1 MYSMQEVVIDDKR
14 AIEDSAVDNMLDNML
29 HDYICR
35 HNQHL
40 VAPFKMQTG
49 KIMKMH

>member
-1 MYSMQEVVIDDKR
+1 MQEVVIGDKR
-14 AIEDSAVDNMLDNML
+14 AVEYTAVDKMLDNML

-40 VAPFKMQTG
+40 VATFKMQTG